1 MVQGREYEIDILNDL
16 LAGTH
21 GRVFLLINLTTL
33 NTNCETIIIMPTKG
47 KMKNNSSSQKG
58 GVVSSQTSDVS
69 GIGTTRRGFFKNL
82 ILLLFGAE
90 GVYLLF
96 DFFKGNKKRNF
107 EPEDLFVVGQTKD
120 FESNRI
126 YPFSSGK
133 FYIYK
138 FDDGGIIAISYRCTH
153 LGCTIQYDEEQRNFV
168 CPCHASAFNIKGE
181 VLSPPATRP
190 LDVLPVYIKNSE
202 IKVDVNHPKKRK
214 KFIKSQLTY
223 A

>member
-1 MVQGREYEIDILNDL
+1 MNFINFNKK
-16 LAGTH
+16 GT
-21 GRVFLLINLTTL
+21 N
-33 NTNCETIIIMPTKG
+33 
-47 KMKNNSSSQKG
+47 
-58 GVVSSQTSDVS
+58 
-69 GIGTTRRGFFKNL
+69 RRSFIKRL

-90 GVYLLF
+90 GAYLLF

-107 EPEDLFVVGQTKD
+107 EPEDMYVVGYVKD
-120 FESNRI
+120 FEPKRI

-138 FDDGGIIAISYRCTH
+138 FDDGGIIAISYVCTH
-153 LGCTIQYDEEQRNFV
+153 LGCTIQYDEGQGSFV

-190 LDVLPVYIKNSE
+190 LDVLPVYIKNGE
-202 IKVDVNHPKKRK
+202 IKVDINHPKKRK
-214 KFIKSQLTY
+214 RFNKSQLTY